1 MQIENTPT
9 VPGKFLHLKYLHVG
23 FAANWLA
30 FSPAYDYLSLVSFLD
45 ASPLLESFILSVSS
59 LSSVFTR
66 CTHRSV
72 LPSYS
77 SYIIVTGF
85 MHAGISALHEAR
97 VSL

>member
-1 MQIENTPT
+1 VQIENTPT

-45 ASPLLESFILSVSS
+45 ASPLLESFTLSVS
-59 LSSVFTR
+59 LSSR

-77 SYIIVTGF
+77 SYITVTGF